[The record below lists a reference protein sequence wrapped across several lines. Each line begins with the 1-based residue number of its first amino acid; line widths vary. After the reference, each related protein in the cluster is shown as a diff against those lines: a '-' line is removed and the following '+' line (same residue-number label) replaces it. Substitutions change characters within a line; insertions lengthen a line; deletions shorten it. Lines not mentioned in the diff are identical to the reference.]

1 MHIANRFTRAWL
13 VLAVS
18 LLAVACSKGA
28 DETTIPDAEI
38 LAYVPADTPYVFA
51 ALETAPDE
59 VADKMGEN
67 ATRMVKAY
75 ATLLKAVLN
84 EPPAEGKEPV
94 LEPEERERV
103 SAMID
108 ELAGMVTPEGI
119 PEAGIDRSSRM
130 ALYGVGLLPVLR
142 VTLSDAA
149 KFEAVFKRMEE
160 RAGKAMS
167 LGSVDGHA
175 YRYAGGEKA
184 KVILAV
190 LEDQL
195 VATLVPA
202 ALPDDLLKRVL
213 GLTLP
218 ESSIADTDELA
229 ALAKS
234 YGFTPY
240 GLGLVDIQ
248 RIAATFLDEPS
259 GVNEAL
265 LALMEHDRAG
275 LSDVCREEIR
285 SLSGLVPRVVTGY
298 TEMTAEQIRSNSVF
312 ELRSDVAAGLQTI
325 TSPVPGLGQS
335 HDGLFSFGMSFD
347 LPALRDFYAAR
358 LDAMEAD
365 PFDCELFADLQAGV
379 AKGRQ
384 ALQQPVPAFV
394 NDFHGFL
401 AVVEDIQGMDIK
413 TKQPPT
419 DIDMRFLISAADAP
433 SLLAM
438 GAMFSPQLASLD
450 VKPDATPVK
459 IELPPTGSPINSAWI
474 AMSDDAIALAVGDG
488 METGL
493 AEMLSAASAEPAPFM
508 SMDMDAA
515 RYYGFLGD
523 VLASSELN
531 DSDTGQRASPEV
543 VAATSNMMR
552 SFEGMFDR
560 ISVDVQFTARGIEM
574 PSTMVL
580 AK

>member
-1 MHIANRFTRAWL
+1 MQIANRFTRAWL
-13 VLAVS
+13 ALAVP
-18 LLAVACSKGA
+18 LLAVACSKG
-28 DETTIPDAEI
+28 ETTIPEAEI
-38 LAYVPADTPYVFA
+38 LGYVPADTPYVFA

-67 ATRMVKAY
+67 ATRIVKAY
-75 ATLLKAVLN
+75 ATVLKAALN
-84 EPPAEGKEPV
+84 EPPAEGQEPV
-94 LEPEERERV
+94 LQPEERKRV
-103 SAMID
+103 SAILE
-108 ELAGMVTPEGI
+108 ELAAMVTPEGV
-119 PEAGIDRSSRM
+119 PEAGIDRHSQM

-149 KFEAVFKRMEE
+149 KFEAFLKRMEE

-167 LGSVDGHA
+167 VGSIDGHA
-175 YRYAGGEKA
+175 YRYAGGESA

-195 VATLVPA
+195 VATFVPA
-202 ALPDDLLKRVL
+202 ALPEDLMKRVL

-229 ALAKS
+229 ALAKK
-234 YGFTPY
+234 YGFTAY
-240 GLGLVDIQ
+240 GLGLVDVQ
-248 RIAATFLDEPS
+248 RIAATFLDQQS
-259 GVNEAL
+259 GVNESL
-265 LALMEHDRAG
+265 LALMEHDRSE
-275 LSDVCREEIR
+275 LSDVCRDEIR
-285 SLSGLVPRVVTGY
+285 AVAGLVPRVVTGY

-312 ELRSDVAAGLQTI
+312 ELRSDIAAGLQTI
-325 TSPVPGLGQS
+325 TAPVPGLGQP
-335 HDGLFSFGMSFD
+335 HDALFSFGMSFD

-365 PFDCELFADLQAGV
+365 PFECELFADLQDGV
-379 AKGRQ
+379 AKSRQ
-384 ALQQPVPAFV
+384 ALQQPVPPFV

-401 AVVEDIQGMDIK
+401 AVIDDIQGLDIA
-413 TKQPPT
+413 TRQPPT
-419 DIDMRFLISAADAP
+419 DIDMRFLISAANAP

-450 VKPDATPVK
+450 VKPDATPVR
-459 IELPPTGSPINSAWI
+459 IELPPTGSPITSAWI
-474 AMSDDAIALAVGDG
+474 AMSNDGIALAVGDG

-493 AEMLSAASAEPAPFM
+493 ADMLSAASTEPSPFV
-508 SMDMDAA
+508 SMDVDAA

-523 VLASSELN
+523 VLESSQVGDDGER
-531 DSDTGQRASPEV
+531 RASPETA
-543 VAATSNMMR
+543 AATGNLMR
-552 SFEGMFDR
+552 SLESMFDR
-560 ISVDVQFTARGIEM
+560 ITVDVQFTPQGIEM